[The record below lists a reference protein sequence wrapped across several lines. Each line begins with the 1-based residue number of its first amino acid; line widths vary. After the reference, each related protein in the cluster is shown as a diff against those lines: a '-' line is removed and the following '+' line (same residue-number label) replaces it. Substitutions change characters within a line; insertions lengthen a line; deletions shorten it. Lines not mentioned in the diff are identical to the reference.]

1 MTVSERIPGG
11 ITRRAQYF
19 IGCHGHWTG
28 RSDIEQYRAR
38 WMEYGIPEA
47 QIDRVAA
54 FEAVWGGLALPPSP
68 HYDGGPRT
76 LSGDIPEGPDP
87 DWHFGAG
94 AQRTALPYSFVIGP
108 GGEFGLH
115 AGKWVPLHVSVEGW
129 VEALALA
136 DHARRC
142 ARATTMLTGGAVDDL
157 ELEGFEAVPEVAGLA
172 DTWWRGSDSLIAV
185 YRGEAEVMEAPQCKT
200 ATIYAGLDEW
210 GLRGLDDIVRPSK

>member
-1 MTVSERIPGG
+1 MTVGEAIPGG
-11 ITRRAQYF
+11 ITRRAQHF
-19 IGCHGHWTG
+19 IELHGHWTS

-38 WMEYGIPEA
+38 WMEHGIPEA

-54 FEAVWGGLALPPSP
+54 FETVWGGLALPPSP

-76 LSGDIPEGPDP
+76 LSGDVPEGPGP
-87 DWHFGAG
+87 DWHFEAG

-115 AGKWVPLHVSVEGW
+115 AGKWVPLHASVEGW

-136 DHARRC
+136 DRAWRC
-142 ARATTMLTGGAVDDL
+142 ARTTTTLTGAAVDDL
-157 ELEGFEAVPEVAGLA
+157 ELVGFEEVPEVAGLA

-185 YRGEAEVMEAPQCKT
+185 YRGEAEVMDAPQCRT
-200 ATIYAGLDEW
+200 ATIYAGLDAW